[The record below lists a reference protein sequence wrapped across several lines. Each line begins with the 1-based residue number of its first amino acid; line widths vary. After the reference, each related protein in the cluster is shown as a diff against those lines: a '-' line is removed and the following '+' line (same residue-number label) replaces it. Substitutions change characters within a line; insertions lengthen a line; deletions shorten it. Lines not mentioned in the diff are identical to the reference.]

1 MSILRS
7 LDGTFIW
14 LGFYVLP
21 FIVLMSVI
29 VFVHE
34 LGHYLAGRLFKLRID
49 AFSLGFG
56 PELIG
61 RVDSRGTRWR
71 LAAFP
76 IGGYVNFY
84 AEGGVANAGGDETF
98 QTMTPEER
106 AHTLTGAKLYQRAI
120 VVFAGPVANFLLALV
135 IFTGMF
141 MAYGRDVHLPRIAQV
156 EAASPAAAAGL
167 QPGDMV
173 LSANGAAIGSF
184 EALQQVVIE
193 STGLPIAL
201 VVDRGGQSIALT
213 ATPALTLIDQGP
225 LGKRRMAHLGIG
237 ASRTPADTRHL
248 TCGALACVQWG
259 AAQIGD
265 IVHQTVSYV
274 VGLVA
279 GRESVDQVSGPIEV
293 SHIAGEIAKV
303 SPVEL
308 FSLAGLFSVSVGLM
322 NLLPIPLLDGGHLL
336 FYAIEAVSRRPLNK
350 QVQEFALKIGIAVVA
365 FLVLFTTS
373 HDLWRLLGLAN

>member
-1 MSILRS
+1 MNILGS
-7 LDGTFIW
+7 LEGALGW
-14 LGFYVLP
+14 LGWYVLP

-34 LGHYLAGRLFKLRID
+34 LGHYLAGRLFNLRID

-56 PELIG
+56 PEIIS

-76 IGGYVNFY
+76 IGGYVNFF
-84 AEGGVANAGGDETF
+84 AEGGVANAGGDDSF
-98 QTMTPEER
+98 QTMTQEER
-106 AHTLTGAKLYQRAI
+106 ARTLTGAKLHQRAI
-120 VVFAGPVANFLLALV
+120 VVAAGPAANFLLALV

-141 MAYGRDVHLPRIAQV
+141 MAYGRDVHLPRIAMV
-156 EAASPAAAAGL
+156 EAGSAAASAGI
-167 QPGDMV
+167 QPGDLV
-173 LSANGAAIGSF
+173 LTANGAAVGSF
-184 EALQQVVIE
+184 EELQQVVVE

-201 VVDRGGQSIALT
+201 TLDRGGQTVAIT
-213 ATPALTLIDQGP
+213 ATPSLTLMDEGV

-237 ASRTPADTRHL
+237 ASKAAADSKH
-248 TCGALACVQWG
+248 LACAPLECVGWAG
-259 AAQIGD
+259 AQIGD
-265 IVHQTVSYV
+265 ISHQTVSYV

-322 NLLPIPLLDGGHLL
+322 NLLPIPLLDGGHLM
-336 FYAIEAVSRRPLNK
+336 FYVIEAIARRPLNK
-350 QVQEFALKIGIAVVA
+350 RVQEFALKVGIAVVA